1 MACFATVRFSPFLF
15 MSCEPLP
22 NSLVF
27 FLAFRLGIP
36 SRLVIF
42 PDENH
47 WVLNHG
53 NSLKWHYE
61 VFRWFDKYV
70 GEKKAA

>member
-1 MACFATVRFSPFLF
+1 M
-15 MSCEPLP
+15 
-22 NSLVF
+22 
-27 FLAFRLGIP
+27 
-36 SRLVIF
+36 IF

-53 NSLKWHYE
+53 NSLKWHFE

-70 GEKKAA
+70 GDGAAASGKKTDLKGKEVSERDAH